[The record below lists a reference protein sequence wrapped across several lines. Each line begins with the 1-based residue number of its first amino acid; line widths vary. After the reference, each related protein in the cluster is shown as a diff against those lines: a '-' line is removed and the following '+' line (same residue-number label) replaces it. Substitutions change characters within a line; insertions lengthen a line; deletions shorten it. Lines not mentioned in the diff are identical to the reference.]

1 MTIGEAIQKVIANRG
16 SAGVDRVTVQELD
29 DYWKQH
35 GETIRQK
42 IIKGTY
48 IPLPVRRVD
57 ITKPNGG
64 TRMLGIPTVIDRVIQ
79 QALVIVLNP
88 MFDPQFS
95 D

>member
-1 MTIGEAIQKVIANRG
+1 MTIGEAIQKVLANRG

-29 DYWKQH
+29 DYWNHH

-57 ITKPNGG
+57 IPKPNGG

-79 QALVIVLNP
+79 KQSPPKTQRQMELN
-88 MFDPQFS
+88 FD
-95 D
+95 

>member
-48 IPLPVRRVD
+48 IPLPVRRVN
-57 ITKPNGG
+57 IPKPNSG
-64 TRMLGIPTVIDRVIQ
+64 TRMLGIPTVIDRVI
-79 QALVIVLNP
+79 
-88 MFDPQFS
+88 
-95 D
+95 

>member
-57 ITKPNGG
+57 IPKPNGG
-64 TRMLGIPTVIDRVIQ
+64 TRMLGIPTVIDRVIWNRVAEQ
-79 QALVIVLNP
+79 E
-88 MFDPQFS
+88 F
-95 D
+95 

>member
-16 SAGVDRVTVQELD
+16 SSGVDRVTVQELD

-57 ITKPNGG
+57 IPKPNGG
-64 TRMLGIPTVIDRVIQ
+64 TSMLGIPTVIDRVIWNRVAEQ
-79 QALVIVLNP
+79 E
-88 MFDPQFS
+88 F
-95 D
+95 

>member
-42 IIKGTY
+42 IIKVTY
-48 IPLPVRRVD
+48 FALPVRRVD
-57 ITKPNGG
+57 IPNPNGG
-64 TRMLGIPTVIDRVIQ
+64 TSMLGFPTVIDRVIWNRVAEQ
-79 QALVIVLNP
+79 E
-88 MFDPQFS
+88 F
-95 D
+95 

>member
-48 IPLPVRRVD
+48 IPLSVRRVD
-57 ITKPNGG
+57 IPKPNGG
-64 TRMLGIPTVIDRVIQ
+64 TRMLGIPTVIDRVI
-79 QALVIVLNP
+79 
-88 MFDPQFS
+88 
-95 D
+95 

>member
-1 MTIGEAIQKVIANRG
+1 MTIGEAIQKVIANRE

-57 ITKPNGG
+57 IPKPNGG
-64 TRMLGIPTVIDRVIQ
+64 TRMLGIPTVIDRVVTITDIE
-79 QALVIVLNP
+79 VISVS
-88 MFDPQFS
+88 MQCYS
-95 D
+95 

>member
-57 ITKPNGG
+57 IPKPNGG
-64 TRMLGIPTVIDRVIQ
+64 TRMLGIPTVIDRVI
-79 QALVIVLNP
+79 
-88 MFDPQFS
+88 
-95 D
+95 

>member
-1 MTIGEAIQKVIANRG
+1 MTIGEAIQKVIANRA

-57 ITKPNGG
+57 IPKPNGG
-64 TRMLGIPTVIDRVIQ
+64 TRMLGIPTVIDRVVTITDIE
-79 QALVIVLNP
+79 VISVP
-88 MFDPQFS
+88 MQS
-95 D
+95 YS

>member
-57 ITKPNGG
+57 IPKPNGG

-79 QALVIVLNP
+79 KQSPPKTQRQLELY
-88 MFDPQFS
+88 FD
-95 D
+95 

>member
-48 IPLPVRRVD
+48 IPLPVRRVE
-57 ITKPNGG
+57 IPKPNGG
-64 TRMLGIPTVIDRVIQ
+64 TRMLGIPTVIDRVI
-79 QALVIVLNP
+79 
-88 MFDPQFS
+88 
-95 D
+95 